1 MHGPYDGQL
10 TTTERTG
17 EAGEV
22 PAPSAPGGKPLVR
35 LLQLLEARGYEEAAT
50 GATDACLL
58 QRHLNQWTE
67 CYLGCS
73 SHARE
78 DL

>member
-1 MHGPYDGQL
+1 MHGPYDEQL

-17 EAGEV
+17 EPGEV
-22 PAPSAPGGKPLVR
+22 HAPSTPGGKLLVP
-35 LLQLLEARGYEEAAT
+35 LQLLEARGYEEATT
-50 GATDACLL
+50 GAIDACLL
-58 QRHLNQWTE
+58 ERHLNQWTE

-73 SHARE
+73 SHGRE